1 MLAKATGYTG
11 EARFVSFHWTPYGDE
26 TDYSDGRVSATGN
39 WQAFLA
45 YIQYPAISPLLNG
58 YNLGSSDNEAHH
70 ALILDREKLAV
81 FIAPVKE
88 AEKSLQKQLPEEPPI
103 RMSQEEYVELLTKA
117 LKNVKPPKD
126 ISIDEIQQ
134 RIEQQYALVEE
145 LQLWLD
151 KHLKN

>member
-1 MLAKATGYTG
+1 
-11 EARFVSFHWTPYGDE
+11 
-26 TDYSDGRVSATGN
+26 
-39 WQAFLA
+39 
-45 YIQYPAISPLLNG
+45 
-58 YNLGSSDNEAHH
+58 
-70 ALILDREKLAV
+70 
-81 FIAPVKE
+81 
-88 AEKSLQKQLPEEPPI
+88 
-103 RMSQEEYVELLTKA
+103 MSQEEYVELLTKA